1 MTTFEFPTYKRPQFQ
16 GPIHKRAHAAENED
30 DQMPVENFSDLLS
43 RVTENSTG
51 QIDSLVGE
59 FARLRG
65 HLQTDGERIKR
76 EVEEYRALSQQV
88 MQLTKT
94 ISESVEKVRALA
106 DRPTTERD

>member
-1 MTTFEFPTYKRPQFQ
+1 M
-16 GPIHKRAHAAENED
+16 PI
-30 DQMPVENFSDLLS
+30 ENFSDLLS

-76 EVEEYRALSQQV
+76 QIEEYRTLSQLV
-88 MQLTKT
+88 MQLTNA
-94 ISESVEKVRALA
+94 ISENVEKVRAFGA
-106 DRPTTERD
+106 STGTDK